1 MGKSERVKDRY
12 PFTQRLVQQATNVWL
27 QDKKL
32 AVLNESKV
40 QCLNFVIQVKNFSF
54 CNRQLDQIC
63 NHQIHNKDLK

>member
-12 PFTQRLVQQATNVWL
+12 PFTQWLVQQATNVWL

-40 QCLNFVIQVKNFSF
+40 QCLNFVIQVKNF
-54 CNRQLDQIC
+54 
-63 NHQIHNKDLK
+63 